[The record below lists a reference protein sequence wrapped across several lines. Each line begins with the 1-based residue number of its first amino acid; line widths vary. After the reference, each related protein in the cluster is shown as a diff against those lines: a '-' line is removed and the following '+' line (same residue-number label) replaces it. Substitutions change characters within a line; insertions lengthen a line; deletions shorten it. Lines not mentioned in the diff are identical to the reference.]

1 MTCSAIRSARGT
13 RRTAPWRRTS
23 IHWRRPR
30 RTACEHF
37 TYGTS
42 VEGQTQHLLAIGSSE
57 HIAELDAIRADLQ
70 RLADPR
76 ATSQAEAEQI
86 AQERPAIVWINAAND
101 GNETAAFEAVIQLA
115 YRLAAGEDDRTRRIR
130 EDVVVLLNMAHNPES
145 LTRHT
150 AQYNAFG
157 MGDADP
163 QALEHDAPWG
173 LSTNNNH
180 Y

>member
-1 MTCSAIRSARGT
+1 MFDFYAFGPYRENVPRPVDVLGYPIGT
-13 RRTAPWRRTS
+13 WHTTYGTMEAYIDTLATAAPERVR
-23 IHWRRPR
+23 
-30 RTACEHF
+30 HF

-86 AQERPAIVWINAAND
+86 AQ
-101 GNETAAFEAVIQLA
+101 
-115 YRLAAGEDDRTRRIR
+115 
-130 EDVVVLLNMAHNPES
+130 LNMAHNPES